1 MNMQRTSPQK
11 YTLNSDG
18 KTKNK
23 RKQKEKKKKNYEWR
37 EIVQWCSAKALH
49 LGVKNNIEA
58 FGK

>member
-1 MNMQRTSPQK
+1 MVKQ
-11 YTLNSDG
+11 
-18 KTKNK
+18 KTKENK
-23 RKQKEKKKKNYEWR
+23 KKRKKKNYEWR